1 MKSQPVNAFLDLPM
15 AYAQLTGSRF
25 VILPIRYDGSVS
37 YKRGAG
43 LAPDAII
50 EASKEIETFDEQ
62 LAGEFFQAGIH
73 THPGI
78 DGTNFSP
85 EQIQEEIYTTVLP
98 LLEMGKVPIS
108 LGGDHSVTPALVKAA
123 KQARPNLSV
132 LHIDAH
138 GDFRDRYLGSPWSHA
153 SIMRRIYDMGIPSI
167 SLGIRSIC
175 REQYDFIR
183 DHDIAILPPEA
194 VEKDTDGAIAK
205 ILSRLTDEVY
215 ITLDIDGFD
224 PAIAPGTAI
233 PEPGGLSYYPVLR
246 ILEAVGRFRQ
256 IVAAD
261 IVEVMPIPNNYVT
274 EFLAARLAYK
284 IITFAQLR

>member
-1 MKSQPVNAFLDLPM
+1 MKLQPVNAFLDLPM
-15 AYAQLTGSRF
+15 AYAQLAGSRF

-73 THPGI
+73 THTGI
-78 DGTNFSP
+78 DGADFSP

-98 LLEMGKVPIS
+98 LLKLGKVPIS

-153 SIMRRIYDMGIPSI
+153 SIMRRIYDMGILSI

-183 DHDIAILPPEA
+183 DHDIAILPPET
-194 VEKDTDGAIAK
+194 VEKDTDGAIAT

>member
-1 MKSQPVNAFLDLPM
+1 MKQPVMNAFLDLPM
-15 AYAQLTGSRF
+15 EYAQLATSRF

-62 LAGEFFQAGIH
+62 LEGEFFQAGIH

-78 DGTNFSP
+78 DGAAYSP
-85 EQIQEEIYTTVLP
+85 EQIQEEIYRTALP

-123 KQARPNLSV
+123 QQARPNLSV

-153 SIMRRIYDMGIPSI
+153 SIMRRIYDMGIPSV

-175 REQYDFIR
+175 LEQYDFIR

-194 VEKDTDGAIAK
+194 VEKDTGGAIAK
-205 ILSRLTDEVY
+205 VLSRLTDEVY

-233 PEPGGLSYYPVLR
+233 PEPGGLGYYPVLR
-246 ILEAVGRFRQ
+246 ILEAVGRSRK
-256 IVAAD
+256 IAAAD